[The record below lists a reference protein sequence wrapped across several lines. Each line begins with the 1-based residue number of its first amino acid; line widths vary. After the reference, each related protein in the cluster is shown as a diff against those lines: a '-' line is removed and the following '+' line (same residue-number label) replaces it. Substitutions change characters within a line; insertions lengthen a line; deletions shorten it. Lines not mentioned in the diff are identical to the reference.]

1 MIRKEI
7 QKLPTEVNIGIIIN
21 MIVKGSAFVSD
32 SPLPIEELIVAEQA
46 QQEQLQLE
54 QERQAQAE
62 LKYRGPTREN
72 HASNT
77 RDRDDGPSFNF

>member
-1 MIRKEI
+1 MQQNNATLSKSELV
-7 QKLPTEVNIGIIIN
+7 KVN
-21 MIVKGSAFVSD
+21 D
-32 SPLPIEELIVAEQA
+32 TIEELIVAEQA